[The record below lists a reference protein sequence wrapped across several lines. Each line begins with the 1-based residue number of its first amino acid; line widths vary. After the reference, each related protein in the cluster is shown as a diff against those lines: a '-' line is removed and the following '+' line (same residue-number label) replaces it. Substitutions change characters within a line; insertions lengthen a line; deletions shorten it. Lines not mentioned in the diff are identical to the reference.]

1 MKNKILTFFILITT
15 LSLHAQ
21 SRNVQYKNGVFN
33 NNMEFF
39 AMAKV
44 SNKNNSENS
53 IKAKGYYYL
62 NNNWNKCQVKT
73 IKDKDHV
80 FNTCNYNIF
89 DKRFEFIIDN
99 VVYFLKKNEV
109 KHIVINGNKFVPS
122 SFNFPLNKNFFN
134 EIYTFKDNRKL
145 IEIHELKKKSVPS
158 NSTLG
163 LYHNKIEKK
172 SKKYILNENGTLIEL
187 PKNKKKILSKL
198 NIKYNSKI
206 HKKLNP
212 KNNNDLIK
220 LIIS

>member
-1 MKNKILTFFILITT
+1 MKKKILTFLILITT
-15 LSLHAQ
+15 LSFQAQ
-21 SRNVQYKNGVFN
+21 SRNVLYKNGVFN
-33 NNMEFF
+33 NNLEFF

-53 IKAKGYYYL
+53 TKAKGYYYL
-62 NNNWNKCQVKT
+62 NKKWNKCQVKT
-73 IKDKDHV
+73 AKNKNHI

-99 VVYFLKKNEV
+99 VVYFFKKHEV
-109 KHIVINGNKFVPS
+109 KHITINGYKFVPS
-122 SFNFPLNKNFFN
+122 SNNFPLNKNFFK
-134 EIYTFKDNRKL
+134 EIHSFDDNRKL
-145 IEIHELKKKSVPS
+145 IEIYELKKKSIPS
-158 NSTLG
+158 SSTLG

-172 SKKYILNENGTLIEL
+172 TKKYILNINGSLIEL
-187 PKNKKKILSKL
+187 PKKKKKILSKL

-206 HKKLNP
+206 HKNLNP